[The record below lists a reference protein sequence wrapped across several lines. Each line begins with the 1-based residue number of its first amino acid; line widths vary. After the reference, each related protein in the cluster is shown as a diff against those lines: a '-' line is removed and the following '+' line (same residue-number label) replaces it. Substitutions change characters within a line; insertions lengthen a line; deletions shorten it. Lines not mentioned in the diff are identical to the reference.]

1 MNVHNENKYQLAIE
15 GIIKLVVE
23 RVAKNHGWTFNHALE
38 ELSQLD
44 VFDSLNDVNTSLW
57 TESPV
62 NLAEMMEIEL
72 RDEAI
77 GPEWFFP

>member
-1 MNVHNENKYQLAIE
+1 MNDPNESKYQMALE

-23 RVAKNHGWTFNHALE
+23 RVALNHGWTFNHALDE
-38 ELSQLD
+38 MSQLD
-44 VFDSLNDVNTSLW
+44 VFDKLSDENSKLW

-72 RDEAI
+72 RGETI
-77 GPEWFFP
+77 GPEWYFP

>member
-1 MNVHNENKYQLAIE
+1 MNVPNENKYQMALE
-15 GIIKLVVE
+15 GVIKLVIE
-23 RVAKNHGWTFNHALE
+23 RVAENHGWTFNYTFE

-44 VFDSLNDVNTSLW
+44 IFDRLSDVNTSLW

-72 RDEAI
+72 HGETI

>member
-1 MNVHNENKYQLAIE
+1 MTAQNEQKYQMALE
-15 GIIKLVVE
+15 GVIKLVVE
-23 RVAKNHGWTFNHALE
+23 RVAANRGWTFNHALE

-44 VFDSLNDVNTSLW
+44 IFDRLSDERTKLW

-62 NLAEMMEIEL
+62 NLADMMEIEL
-72 RDEAI
+72 RGETV

>member
-1 MNVHNENKYQLAIE
+1 MTALNENKYQMALE
-15 GIIKLVVE
+15 GVIKLVVE
-23 RVAKNHGWTFNHALE
+23 RVAANHGWMFNHTLE

-44 VFDSLNDVNTSLW
+44 IFDCLSDVNTTLW

-72 RDEAI
+72 RGETV
-77 GPEWFFP
+77 GLEWFFP